1 MMRNRFHPS
10 DKSARAM
17 FYRAH
22 NQIAEGKLT
31 FFAIQN
37 GPNPLPL
44 RRSGAL
50 PRSTPTVGVPS
61 SASPMLWISK
71 CGWPEP

>member
-17 FYRAH
+17 FYRVH
-22 NQIAEGKLT
+22 DQIAEGNLT

-37 GPNPLPL
+37 GPNPLTADQI
-44 RRSGAL
+44 RRLAAKHPDRWGAF
-50 PRSTPTVGVPS
+50 VGFADAMDQQVRV
-61 SASPMLWISK
+61 A
-71 CGWPEP
+71 